1 MNANGLLDV
10 ESDISEQLRKEEKDH
25 QGNSSL
31 NRGFWVFQI
40 VQKIFQEKGLK
51 INVHQKLK
59 LTRRDYRDIPVQ
71 QIGRTWRKQLK
82 TSKS

>member
-25 QGNSSL
+25 QGNSCL

-51 INVHQKLK
+51 IDFPQKLK
-59 LTRRDYRDIPVQ
+59 LLSRDIPVQ

-82 TSKS
+82 TRKS

>member
-59 LTRRDYRDIPVQ
+59 LTRRDIPVQ

-82 TSKS
+82 TRKS